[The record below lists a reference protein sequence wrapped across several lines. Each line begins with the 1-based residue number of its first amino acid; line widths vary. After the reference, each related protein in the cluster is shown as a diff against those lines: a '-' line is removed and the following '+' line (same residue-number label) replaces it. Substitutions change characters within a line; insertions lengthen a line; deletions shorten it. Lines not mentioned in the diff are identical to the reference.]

1 MFTRTWWWPVWA
13 VATAGAALAADALQK
28 PPSWSIPSTAEVK
41 ARLDDYLAGRNLDP
55 TTRLKIEALWPDES
69 QNLDG
74 GELLDRLT
82 ASLAVVEPRAA
93 EVVAAVQRGAAVLV
107 APQFAGLSDPDL
119 PPLVRDN
126 LRLLVGR
133 WLAQHELIDEALE
146 VLSGVLPDHVADPAT
161 LLFYQAMGQHRLL
174 KKEECLATVQRLL
187 EQEEH
192 LPRRYA
198 TLAKLMAADIQP
210 LKPDTLDEVSRLMAD
225 IRRRLALARAG
236 KRVRDQED
244 AVIAKLEKMIDELEK
259 QRQMRRQQQARQ
271 SGSGRQ
277 PNQPMQDS
285 MPAQLHG
292 PGEVDPKQIGKKDGW
307 GNLPPKQRQEVLQQI
322 GRDLPAHFR
331 ETIEEY
337 FKRLAED
344 NIR

>member
-1 MFTRTWWWPVWA
+1 
-13 VATAGAALAADALQK
+13 
-28 PPSWSIPSTAEVK
+28 
-41 ARLDDYLAGRNLDP
+41 
-55 TTRLKIEALWPDES
+55 
-69 QNLDG
+69 
-74 GELLDRLT
+74 
-82 ASLAVVEPRAA
+82 
-93 EVVAAVQRGAAVLV
+93 
-107 APQFAGLSDPDL
+107 
-119 PPLVRDN
+119 
-126 LRLLVGR
+126 
-133 WLAQHELIDEALE
+133 
-146 VLSGVLPDHVADPAT
+146 
-161 LLFYQAMGQHRLL
+161 
-174 KKEECLATVQRLL
+174 
-187 EQEEH
+187 
-192 LPRRYA
+192 
-198 TLAKLMAADIQP
+198 
-210 LKPDTLDEVSRLMAD
+210 MAD